1 MNCILSSLSCTNLG
15 TYAGQINF
23 SEMSYEE
30 LFEVFLPA
38 EGRLKG
44 ASQEFLKGLPY
55 HEVTEHNKMDT
66 CGDSIC
72 CTVCLQV
79 NYSILNQS
87 FMVSKVCSDLFPRII
102 SF

>member
-1 MNCILSSLSCTNLG
+1 MYDAALCKSVSMSCILSSLSCSNLD
-15 TYAGQINF
+15 TSIYSGQINF

-44 ASQEFLKGLPY
+44 ASQEFLKGLPF

-66 CGDSIC
+66 SGDSIC

-79 NYSILNQS
+79 
-87 FMVSKVCSDLFPRII
+87 R
-102 SF
+102 